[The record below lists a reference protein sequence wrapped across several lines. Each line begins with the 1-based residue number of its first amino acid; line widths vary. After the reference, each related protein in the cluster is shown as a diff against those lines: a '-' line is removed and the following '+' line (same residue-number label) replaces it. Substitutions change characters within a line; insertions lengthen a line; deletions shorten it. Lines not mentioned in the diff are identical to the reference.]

1 MIKVKDRNIYYFA
14 LIWNTSPN
22 LVQAQK
28 LQGICREKSILETS
42 NIMIWFVSSKVKNH
56 FREQS
61 FSENVSKLLP
71 HDFDTWN
78 TREKILSQ
86 SPRKA
91 FQEGLMLVYFKA
103 EENEC

>member
-14 LIWNTSPN
+14 LIWNTSPY

-42 NIMIWFVSSKVKNH
+42 NMMIWFVSSKVKNH

-71 HDFDTWN
+71 RDFNMWN
-78 TREKILSQ
+78 TH
-86 SPRKA
+86 
-91 FQEGLMLVYFKA
+91 
-103 EENEC
+103 ENFLAKS